1 MSVSVTL
8 TVCRLPGGVGGVL
21 ALAGG
26 AANRAVIAAVEI
38 AAAVIAF
45 IDSPPASLVVTSH
58 YAAGDRGTRCRPR
71 SRQCSNTSGNPNG
84 SNSDASMNAVTAA
97 IRAPSK
103 VSTSITYEAN

>member
-21 ALAGG
+21 ALAGA
-26 AANRAVIAAVEI
+26 AANRAVIAAAEI
-38 AAAVIAF
+38 VAAVIAF

-84 SNSDASMNAVTAA
+84 SNSDAWVEGGTGAMGW
-97 IRAPSK
+97 
-103 VSTSITYEAN
+103 

>member
-8 TVCRLPGGVGGVL
+8 TVCRLPGGVGGVF
-21 ALAGG
+21 ALAGA
-26 AANRAVIAAVEI
+26 AANRAVIAAAEI

-84 SNSDASMNAVTAA
+84 SKTDPAMNAGPPALPAA
-97 IRAPSK
+97 SRRGPA
-103 VSTSITYEAN
+103 